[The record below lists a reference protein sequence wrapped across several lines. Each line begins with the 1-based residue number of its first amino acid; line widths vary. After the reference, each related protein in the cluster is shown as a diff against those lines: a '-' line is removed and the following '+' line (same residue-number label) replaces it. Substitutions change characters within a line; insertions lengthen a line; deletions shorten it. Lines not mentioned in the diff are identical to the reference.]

1 MLRKT
6 YDPAARPLA
15 LAAIGVVA
23 ASALVWTARADVRV
37 SDSPVAD
44 LVEQVSPAVVTIL
57 AEQER
62 GAARG
67 AQPFNP
73 FEGSPFEEFFR
84 RFGMPRPDLGPDMGA
99 PRQRAPRPAP
109 VSQGS
114 GFVIE
119 QDGYIVTN
127 HHVVD
132 SAVRVT
138 VRFPDDREF
147 PAEIVG
153 TDPQTDLA
161 LLKIDADGLPHLPL
175 GESERLRVGESVVAV
190 GNPFGLGGTVT
201 TGIVS
206 GLARDINAGPY
217 VDFIQTDAAINRG
230 NSGGPLLNLSGEVI
244 GVNAA
249 IYSPSGGNV
258 GVGFA
263 IPADTVKTVVA
274 QLRETGSVERGWLG
288 VTIQRV
294 TPDIADALGLDAP
307 RGALVSD
314 VLRDAPARDALRSG
328 DLILSFDGRDVRE
341 SRDLP
346 RLVGATRAGST
357 VDVVVLRQG
366 REETLQVTVG
376 ALEQRSASAQPA
388 AEPAEPRLGA
398 ALAPAD
404 AQTLA
409 ALGVKAGVAVAS
421 VEPEGPAARA
431 GLRPGDV
438 ILRIGER
445 EVSSPAEAVEAVA
458 EAKGGALLMLVA
470 RDGGR
475 LFLGVPLG

>member
-1 MLRKT
+1 MMLKR
-6 YDPAARPLA
+6 YDPVARPLA
-15 LAAIGVVA
+15 LVAVGVVA
-23 ASALVWTARADVRV
+23 AGAMVWTARADVRV
-37 SDSPVAD
+37 TDSPVAD
-44 LVEQVSPAVVTIL
+44 LVEQVSPAVVTVL

-62 GAARG
+62 GG
-67 AQPFNP
+67 AGGPQVNP

-84 RFGMPRPDLGPDMGA
+84 RFGMPRPDMGP
-99 PRQRAPRPAP
+99 PQQRVPRPAP

-138 VRFPDDREF
+138 VRLPDEREF
-147 PAEIVG
+147 AAEVVG

-161 LLKIDADGLPHLPL
+161 LLKIDAGDLPHLPL
-175 GESERLRVGESVVAV
+175 GDSERLRVGESVVAV

-206 GLARDINAGPY
+206 GLARDINVGPY

-230 NSGGPLLNLSGEVI
+230 NSGGPLLNMAGEVI

-274 QLRETGSVERGWLG
+274 QLREGGSVERGWLG
-288 VTIQRV
+288 VSIQRV
-294 TPDIADALGLDAP
+294 TPDIAEALGLDAP

-314 VLRDAPARDALRSG
+314 VMRDAPARDVLRSG
-328 DLILSFDGRDVRE
+328 DLILGFDGREVRE

-357 VDVVVLRQG
+357 VDVTVLRQG
-366 REETLQVTVG
+366 REETLAVTVG
-376 ALEQRSASAQPA
+376 LLEQRAALDAPS
-388 AEPAEPRLGA
+388 AEPATPRLGA

-404 AQTLA
+404 PQALS
-409 ALGVKAGVAVAS
+409 ALGAESGVAVAS
-421 VEPEGPAARA
+421 VEPDSAAARA

-438 ILRIGER
+438 ILRIGDR
-445 EVSSPAEAVEAVA
+445 EVASPAEAVEAVA
-458 EAKGGALLMLVA
+458 EANVGSLLMLVG

>member
-1 MLRKT
+1 MLRRT
-6 YDPAARPLA
+6 FDPAARPMA
-15 LAAIGVVA
+15 LVAMGVVA
-23 ASALVWTARADVRV
+23 ASAMVWTASAEVRV
-37 SDSPVAD
+37 AASPVAD
-44 LVEQVSPAVVTIL
+44 LVERVSPAVVTIL
-57 AEQER
+57 AEQGPGAVR
-62 GAARG
+62 GP
-67 AQPFNP
+67 QVNP

-84 RFGMPRPDLGPDMGA
+84 RFGMPRPEFGPGPG
-99 PRQRAPRPAP
+99 PRGPRPAP

-132 SAVRVT
+132 DAVRVT
-138 VRFPDDREF
+138 VRLPDEREF
-147 PAEIVG
+147 VAQVVG

-161 LLKIDADGLPHLPL
+161 LLKIEASGLPHLPL
-175 GESERLRVGESVVAV
+175 GDSESLRVGESVVAV

-230 NSGGPLLNLSGEVI
+230 NSGGPLLNMAGEVI

-249 IYSPSGGNV
+249 IYSPNGGSV

-263 IPADTVKTVVA
+263 IPADTVRTVVA
-274 QLRETGSVERGWLG
+274 QLREAGAVERGWLG

-294 TPDIADALGLDAP
+294 TPDIAEALGLDAP

-314 VLRDAPARDALRSG
+314 VMRDAPARGSLRSG
-328 DLILSFDGRDVRE
+328 DLILRFDGREVRE

-346 RLVGATRAGST
+346 RFVGATRAGAT
-357 VDVVVLRQG
+357 VDVVVLRDG
-366 REETLQVTVG
+366 KEKTVKVTVG
-376 ALEQRSASAQPA
+376 ALEQRTASAAPHAAPA
-388 AEPAEPRLGA
+388 APRLGA

-404 AQTLA
+404 PQALA
-409 ALGVKAGVAVAS
+409 ALGAEAGVAVAA
-421 VEPEGPAARA
+421 VEPDSPAARA

-438 ILRIGER
+438 ILRIGDR
-445 EVSSPAEAVEAVA
+445 EVATPAEAAEAVA
-458 EAKGGALLMLVA
+458 EARAGSLLMLVG

-475 LFLGVPLG
+475 LFLGVPLA